1 MANIT
6 VRKRNGG
13 EVVQPTAT
21 REWEP
26 LRIMRSLMGW
36 DPFREIEPTWPALEV
51 EEFAP
56 AFDVKEGKDS
66 YVFKADLPGVEEKD
80 IEVNLTGNRLS
91 VSGKRESETEEKGEN
106 YYTCERSFGSFFRSF
121 TLPDQSD
128 LANIHSELRQGVLTI
143 VVPKKPGTQAKKIEV
158 KSGEKAKS

>member
-6 VRKRNGG
+6 VRRRNGG
-13 EVVQPTAT
+13 EAVQPTPR

-26 LRIMRSLMGW
+26 FRMMRDLIGW
-36 DPFREIEPTWPALEV
+36 DPFREITPMWPAFER

-56 AFDVKEGKDS
+56 AFDVKESKDS

-80 IEVNLTGNRLS
+80 LEVSLTGNRLS
-91 VSGKRESETEEKGEN
+91 ISGKRESEVEEKNEN
-106 YYTCERSFGSFFRSF
+106 YYSCERSFGSFLRSF

-128 LANIHSELRQGVLTI
+128 LEHVRSELRQGVLTI
-143 VVPKKPGTQAKKIEV
+143 VVPKKPGTESRKIEV
-158 KSGEKAKS
+158 RSAEKAKS